1 NLLDLLPN
9 IICLA
14 ASLQGALCSLT
25 YFTSWL
31 LFLFDQSIKV
41 IVFGYHKKTTTLLI
55 LNKNI

>member
-1 NLLDLLPN
+1 MLPY
-9 IICLA
+9 L
-14 ASLQGALCSLT
+14 

-41 IVFGYHKKTTTLLI
+41 IVFGYHKKTTALLI

>member
-1 NLLDLLPN
+1 MLPY
-9 IICLA
+9 L
-14 ASLQGALCSLT
+14 

-41 IVFGYHKKTTTLLI
+41 IVFGYHKKTTSLLI